1 MKDFKKVLAFGMGVV
16 NAGQRTVSEE
26 PELVVCSTNGGF
38 RASAAVTRALGVG
51 HGEYIMFIQNVDTIS
66 SLIAA
71 KAEAFVEFCQ
81 EQGLDAAS
89 VEAANAF
96 HAEFD
101 TWAIAKGLG
110 VVDKHGNPVM
120 TNQRMTKDDKIK
132 YLANHFEETLNAVLE
147 NGDDEIKAALTEEG
161 ITEDAQ
167 KEILMGVIKGDEVQ
181 KFMGS
186 KCANTSAMVGAGT
199 ILNFTDS
206 NVWGRLKSDLGE
218 DAEKVNRVYSVDVE
232 NLQTITVNN
241 GKEDIEVKIAILG
254 EYKDVEPARIAKK

>member
-26 PELVVCSTNGGF
+26 PELVVCSTNGSF

-51 HGEYIMFIQNVDTIS
+51 HGEYIMFIQNVDTITS
-66 SLIAA
+66 MIAS
-71 KAEAFVEFCQ
+71 KAEEYVAFCQ
-81 EQGLDAAS
+81 EQGLDAES

-110 VVDKHGNPVM
+110 MVDKNGLPVM
-120 TNQRMTKDDKIK
+120 VNQRMTKDDKIK
-132 YLANHFEETLNAVLE
+132 YLNAKFQETLDAVLASGNE
-147 NGDDEIKAALTEEG
+147 EIIAALTQEG
-161 ITEDAQ
+161 ITEDDQ
-167 KEILMGVIKGDEVQ
+167 KEILMGIMKGDEVQ

-206 NVWGRLKSDLGE
+206 NVWGRLKSDLGDE
-218 DAEKVNRVYSVDVE
+218 AEKLNRVFSVDIE

-241 GKEDIEVKIAILG
+241 GKEDVAVKIAILG
-254 EYKDVEPARIAKK
+254 EYKDVAPARIGK